1 MMRILTAILGLLLA
15 TWVQAVDYAPINWED
30 LQGKLEYD
38 DPFLEL
44 TEEQR
49 YYLSIYARLE
59 TLEKYSLR
67 QVTKAMREQKQQAEE
82 WLIDQGVDIQYLLDN
97 RERITEL
104 RREAASKTNPELD
117 QADIEMGGFMLALD
131 MIDGK
136 VSEFL
141 LVPTVGACIH
151 TPPPPPNQ
159 IVLVKP
165 REPVESKS
173 PFEAVRVKGRMSISE
188 QNSSLF
194 MVDGQGNVNSGYLV
208 DAEEVSKF

>member
-1 MMRILTAILGLLLA
+1 MKILLTTLGLLITFWTYA
-15 TWVQAVDYAPINWED
+15 ADYTPVDWED

-38 DPFLEL
+38 DPFLNL
-44 TEEQR
+44 TPAQR
-49 YYLSIYARLE
+49 YNLSIYARLD
-59 TLEKYSLR
+59 TLEKYSPE
-67 QVTKAMREQKQQAEE
+67 QVTVAMREEKQQIEALLTE
-82 WLIDQGVDIQYLLDN
+82 QGVDIQYLLDN
-97 RERITEL
+97 RDRVFEL
-104 RREAASKTNPELD
+104 RREAASKTNGELD
-117 QADIEMGGFMLALD
+117 NRDIEMGGFMLALD
-131 MIDGK
+131 MVEGK

-173 PFEAVRVKGRMSISE
+173 RFEAVRIKGKLRVGE

-194 MVDGQGNVNSGYLV
+194 LVDGQSSVDSGYLLE
-208 DAEEVSKF
+208 AEEVSKY